1 MSRKDINKIIKDN
14 INEILSKYATES
26 LYKSDSNCEFVQSML
41 YCLFLMRENIHE
53 IEKGLLKR
61 LSQEN
66 KEKSQTTIFVPKD
79 SKPNNPKDDFT
90 SLKVGKIAQVHL
102 MPLLE
107 SKQWNDK
114 DLETFLSK
122 ETKNIFDLNI
132 PLLSV
137 SRYVYTKEGKKYT
150 RYYKKPIKVNGT
162 KYFMCSQWNINN
174 ELLKEQLIN
183 FIQKHS

>member
-1 MSRKDINKIIKDN
+1 MSKKDINEIIKDS
-14 INEILSKYATES
+14 ITEIVGKYTLQQNLDNYYENA
-26 LYKSDSNCEFVQSML
+26 L

-61 LSQEN
+61 LAQEN
-66 KEKSQTTIFVPKD
+66 KEKSQTTIFVPKAP
-79 SKPNNPKDDFT
+79 KPNNLKDDFT
-90 SLKVGKIAQVHL
+90 SLKVGKIAQYYL

-114 DLETFLSK
+114 DMETFLSK

-132 PLLSV
+132 PLLSD

-150 RYYKKPIKVNGT
+150 RYYKNSIKVNGI
-162 KYFMCSQWNINN
+162 KYFMCSQWDINN